1 MNKILRLTL
10 AGLFAVLCGTINAQ
24 TVIDF
29 DNDYKTLF
37 PTLSGVSS
45 GSGAT
50 AVHDGD
56 FTVATTS
63 TAVNGVTVTVSPKAS
78 NNPNENRIWYASP
91 RLRMYSGTLTVK
103 SENPMTSIE
112 FVCAKSSPKFNLTA
126 STGTL
131 NDKTWTGAATEV
143 VFTCGGNTQICSMT
157 VTVQAGGE
165 IKKSADL
172 AFDPQKIEI
181 EKGTAFTAPTF
192 TKATTAAVEFSSD
205 NEAVATV
212 SKDGVISLGL
222 EEGTAVI
229 TATAAENAE
238 YYSGKATCTID
249 VFSYNTYKKATS
261 VESGK
266 EYLLVAQRDN
276 KTYYAYPLK
285 SNYTYGALS
294 VGTVNELTDVVKVK
308 TKYKDGFIFTTEGA
322 GYSIKDVDTNRYLI
336 QKGTY
341 TTFNVDDVP
350 TAWNVEKQ
358 ADGTFKIEMNG
369 YYIQWGEGT
378 RTTFGVYTSAQNNA
392 VMPYLYV
399 LDNSASGIN
408 RPTIDSVDENAPIY
422 NLAGQRVS
430 KNTKG
435 ILIQNGKKFI
445 NK

>member
-10 AGLFAVLCGTINAQ
+10 VSLFAVLCGTINAQ

-37 PTLSGVSS
+37 PTLPGVSS

-50 AVHDGD
+50 AVNDGD

-78 NNPNENRIWYASP
+78 GNNNNRIWASSP
-91 RLRMYSGTLTVK
+91 RLRIYSGTLTVK
-103 SENPMTSIE
+103 AENPITSIE
-112 FVCAKSSPKFNLTA
+112 FVTATGNSKKFNLTA

-131 NDKTWTGAATEV
+131 NDVSWTGVATEV
-143 VFTCGGNTQICSMT
+143 VFTCGGNTQIKSMT

-172 AFDPQKIEI
+172 AFDPKEIEI

-205 NEAVATV
+205 NESVATV

-238 YYSGKATCTID
+238 YYSGKATCTIE

-276 KTYYAYPLK
+276 KTMYAYPLK
-285 SNYTYGALS
+285 STYTYGALS

-308 TKYKDGFIFTTEGA
+308 TKYKDGFIFTAEGT
-322 GYSIKDVDTNRYLI
+322 GYSIKDVETSRYLI

-341 TTFNVDDVP
+341 TTFNVADEP

-378 RTTFGVYTSAQNNA
+378 KTTFGVYTSAQDKA

-408 RPTIDSVDENAPIY
+408 RPTIDTVDENAPIY